1 MKTIISFGI
10 FSMFSLGAIAGESDS
25 LIKTTVGGQ
34 GRLRFERSERTD
46 YMSERSAFLL
56 RVRPEVRLSKGSEL
70 SLFVQPQFSK
80 AFGKPEFP
88 GTTTTTNASQ
98 PTSGT
103 TFDTSLGI
111 HQATIEYRPG
121 ENFQFIFGRQLLSYG
136 DELVLSGLDWDNVGR
151 SFDALRARY
160 SHGLGSVDF
169 FYSKLFAS
177 KVTATAQGAG
187 DGDLL
192 GLYSTNNFGSGFSAT
207 DLYLLYRQDQTT
219 GSNRELFALGARVK
233 DRLGAFDYR
242 VEATKE
248 AGSQFTDAG
257 VAYQID
263 LEAGWNFDAPF
274 KSRIGLEVF
283 HAGSTYD
290 QLYPLAHKYLGIAD
304 IFGRRNIQGG
314 VLHLT
319 AVPTEGFTAQFD
331 FHYLMRTSTSAPA
344 YKLNGSTAL
353 GTGTNTSSAVGSE
366 LDLILSYAI
375 SKEIT
380 ATLGG
385 GVLLPGEY
393 LKAELGDFNPTF
405 WYAQWVAQL

>member
-1 MKTIISFGI
+1 MKRIFILGI
-10 FSMFSLGAIAGESDS
+10 LSITSLKAIAIESDS

-46 YMSERSAFLL
+46 YLSERSGFLL

-70 SLFVQPQFSK
+70 SLFIQPQFSK

-88 GTTTTTNASQ
+88 GTSATTNAGQ

-103 TFDTSLGI
+103 TFDSSLGI
-111 HQATIEYRPG
+111 HQATIEYRPVDS
-121 ENFQFIFGRQLLSYG
+121 FQFIFGRQLLSYG
-136 DELVLSGLDWDNVGR
+136 DEVVLSGLDWDNVGR

-160 SHGLGSVDF
+160 SHGSGSVDF

-177 KVTATAQGAG
+177 KVTATVQGAG

-192 GLYSTNNFGSGFSAT
+192 GLYSSNNFGSGLSAT

-242 VEATKE
+242 AEATKE

-257 VAYQID
+257 SAYQID

-283 HAGSTYD
+283 QAGSTYD

-344 YKLNGSTAL
+344 YKLNGTTAL
-353 GTGTNTSSAVGSE
+353 GTGTHTSSAIGSE

-385 GVLLPGEY
+385 GVLLPGDY

>member
-1 MKTIISFGI
+1 MKKHFFLGIVALIS
-10 FSMFSLGAIAGESDS
+10 LRAIAVEPDS
-25 LIKTTVGGQ
+25 LIKTNIGGQ

-46 YMSERSAFLL
+46 YLSQRSAFLL

-70 SLFVQPQFSK
+70 TLFVQPQFSK

-88 GTTTTTNASQ
+88 GTSATTNASQ

-121 ENFQFIFGRQLLSYG
+121 DSFQFIFGRQLLSYG

-160 SHGLGSVDF
+160 SHGSGSVDF

-192 GLYSTNNFGSGFSAT
+192 GLYSTNNFGTGLSAT
-207 DLYLLYRQDQTT
+207 DFYLLYRQDQTT
-219 GSNRELFALGARVK
+219 GTNRELFALGVRVK

-242 VEATKE
+242 AEATKE
-248 AGSQFTDAG
+248 AGTQFADAG
-257 VAYQID
+257 NAYQVD
-263 LEAGWNFDAPF
+263 LEAGWNFDDPF

-283 HAGSTYD
+283 QAGSTFD

-319 AVPTEGFTAQFD
+319 AAPAEGLTAQFD
-331 FHYLMRTSTSAPA
+331 FHYLMRTSTTAPA
-344 YKLNGSTAL
+344 YKLNGNTAL
-353 GTGTNTSSAVGSE
+353 GSGTNGSRTIGSE

-385 GVLLPGEY
+385 GVLLPGDY
-393 LKAELGDFNPTF
+393 LKAELGNFSPTF

>member
-1 MKTIISFGI
+1 MKKLFWFGSIGLI
-10 FSMFSLGAIAGESDS
+10 FTLAVGAEESGV
-25 LIKTTVGGQ
+25 KTTFSGQ
-34 GRLRFERSERTD
+34 GRFRFERSERTD
-46 YMSERSAFLL
+46 YLSSRSGFLL
-56 RVRPEVRLSKGSEL
+56 RLRPEIRLSKGSEL

-88 GTTTTTNASQ
+88 GTSTTTNASQ
-98 PTSGT
+98 STSST
-103 TFDTSLGI
+103 TFDTALGI
-111 HQATIEYRPG
+111 HQAAIEYRPG
-121 ENFQFIFGRQLLSYG
+121 DSFQFIFGRQLLAYG
-136 DELVLSGLDWDNVGR
+136 DEVVLSGLDWDNVGR

-160 SHGLGSVDF
+160 SHGLGSVDV

-192 GLYSTNNFGSGFSAT
+192 GLYSANNFGTGLSAV

-219 GSNRELFALGARVK
+219 GSNLELFALGVRIK
-233 DRLGAFDYR
+233 DRLDAFDYR
-242 VEATKE
+242 AEATKE
-248 AGSQFTDAG
+248 AGSQFIDAAG
-257 VAYQID
+257 AYQID
-263 LEAGWNFDAPF
+263 LEAGWTFEAPF
-274 KSRIGLEVF
+274 KSRIGLEAF
-283 HAGSTYD
+283 QAGSSYD

-304 IFGRRNIQGG
+304 VFGRRNIQGG

-319 AVPTEGFTAQFD
+319 AVPTEGLTAQFD

-344 YKLNGSTAL
+344 YKLNGIAAL
-353 GTGTNTSSAVGSE
+353 GTNTNGSSAIGSE
-366 LDLILSYAI
+366 LDLILSYAVT
-375 SKEIT
+375 KEIT